1 MTHPTDPLHE
11 PMRLLRETSLPA
23 GFEERLAERLALAH
37 QEHVERQP
45 LERQGVVRPH
55 RFVGHRRTLLL
66 LAAVALPAAA
76 FASGGWLLEHR
87 QSSTTPQT
95 EAPLEAKPLPKFTQ
109 KPLSLPAPVIPPQL
123 PAVEEPSVTEQSG
136 LREPARSTSESKSLV
151 GQDSKRDQDS
161 NRDQSTRNQDSKRAG
176 VSPAN
181 TPTTQT
187 PAKIESLEIS
197 VPRAERAKGN
207 AMRGTEK
214 PPSGSLGLRRSS
226 EPGTGRSSVEREHSS
241 AQRESA
247 GQQRGSDAAQ
257 QARERVQARE
267 RKGQ

>member
-11 PMRLLRETSLPA
+11 PLRLLRETRLPV
-23 GFEERLAERLALAH
+23 GFEERLAERLAIAH
-37 QEHVERQP
+37 QEQV
-45 LERQGVVRPH
+45 ERQGVVRPH
-55 RFVGHRRTLLL
+55 RFGGHRRTLLL
-66 LAAVALPAAA
+66 LAAIALPAAA

-87 QSSTTPQT
+87 QTSTAPQI
-95 EAPLEAKPLPKFTQ
+95 EAPREAKPLPKITQ

-123 PAVEEPSVTEQSG
+123 PAPEQSG
-136 LREPARSTSESKSLV
+136 LREPVRSTSESKSLV
-151 GQDSKRDQDS
+151 SQDSKRAQDS
-161 NRDQSTRNQDSKRAG
+161 KRDQSTRNQDSKRAS

-197 VPRAERAKGN
+197 IPRAEQAKAN
-207 AMRGTEK
+207 ATRGTEK
-214 PPSGSLGLRRSS
+214 SPSSSLGLRRSS
-226 EPGTGRSSVEREHSS
+226 EQGTGRSSVEREHSS

-247 GQQRGSDAAQ
+247 GQQRGNDAAQ